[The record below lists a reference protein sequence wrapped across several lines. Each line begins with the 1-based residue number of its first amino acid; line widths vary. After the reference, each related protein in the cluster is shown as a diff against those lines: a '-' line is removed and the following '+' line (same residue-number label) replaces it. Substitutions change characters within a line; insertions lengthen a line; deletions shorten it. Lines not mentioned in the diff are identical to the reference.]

1 MECNERVLSFIAEWF
16 DPHPQIVKKFLLKY
30 HCATTEVE
38 MKDIQT
44 KRTFL
49 KKTKVP
55 PTLKEESFFI
65 GANILLLSRDLKL
78 IQYADNDTRNLL
90 EPVDERSVVVCPPS
104 LFESLGNVISL
115 IEEGGFTLVDLKTT
129 SCHGSEEA
137 EYTAGQLLNNID
149 SKEFSRPEP
158 LVAMSFRGTNSIQAV
173 KQLIESS
180 SFDNVS
186 CATNAEEA
194 MAFTNFFLMQ
204 QSRTTATFE
213 ECTCCVIKPHAVV
226 ERSVGDILSSITSRG
241 FTLSAASM
249 FTLDRAAAA
258 EFLEVYDGVVPE
270 YPQMV
275 DELCSGRLLALE
287 VRLKP
292 QGDCL
297 AEEGESTSTVEKFRQ
312 ACGPWDVEYAKELH
326 PESLRAKY
334 GTDKVRNAVHCTD
347 LPKDGPVESEYFF
360 KILANAKSIDG

>member
-1 MECNERVLSFIAEWF
+1 MHE
-16 DPHPQIVKKFLLKY
+16 H
-30 HCATTEVE
+30 
-38 MKDIQT
+38 
-44 KRTFL
+44 
-49 KKTKVP
+49 
-55 PTLKEESFFI
+55 
-65 GANILLLSRDLKL
+65 SRDLKL

-90 EPVDERSVVVCPPS
+90 ETFDERAVVVCPPS
-104 LFESLGNVISL
+104 LFESLGNIVSL

-129 SCHGSEEA
+129 SCHGTEE
-137 EYTAGQLLNNID
+137 TAYSAAQLINVD
-149 SKEFSRPEP
+149 SKQLSSYPEP
-158 LVAMSFRGTNSIQAV
+158 LVAMSFRGTNSIHAIQ
-173 KQLIESS
+173 QLIETS
-180 SFDNVS
+180 SFDNVAS
-186 CATNAEEA
+186 STNADEA
-194 MAFTNFFLMQ
+194 AAFTNFFLKQ

-213 ECTCCVIKPHAVV
+213 ECTCCVIKPHAIV
-226 ERSVGDILSSITSRG
+226 ERSVGDILSSITSQG
-241 FTLSAASM
+241 FTLSAAST
-249 FTLDRAAAA
+249 FTLGRAAAA

-297 AEEGESTSTVEKFRQ
+297 PEGESTSVVDKFRQ

-326 PESLRAKY
+326 PESLRAKF

-360 KILANAKSIDG
+360 KILSNANSK

>member
-16 DPHPQIVKKFLLKY
+16 DPHPQIIKKFLLKY

-55 PTLKEESFFI
+55 PTLKEESFFV

-90 EPVDERSVVVCPPS
+90 EPVDERTVVVCPSS
-104 LFESLGNVISL
+104 LFESLGDVVSL

-129 SCHGSEEA
+129 SYHGTEEA
-137 EYTAGQLLNNID
+137 AYSAAQLLNNID
-149 SKEFSRPEP
+149 SKELSSRPEP

-173 KQLIESS
+173 KQLIETS
-180 SFDNVS
+180 SFNNVKCS
-186 CATNAEEA
+186 TNAEEA
-194 MAFTNFFLMQ
+194 AEFTNFFLKQ
-204 QSRTTATFE
+204 QSRSTATFE
-213 ECTCCVIKPHAVV
+213 ACTCCVIKPHAVV
-226 ERSVGDILSSITSRG
+226 ERQAGNILSSITSRG
-241 FTLSAASM
+241 FTLSAASS
-249 FTLDRAAAA
+249 FTLGRAAAA

-270 YPQMV
+270 YPQLV

-292 QGDCL
+292 QGDSL
-297 AEEGESTSTVEKFRQ
+297 PESESTSVVDKFRQ

-334 GTDKVRNAVHCTD
+334 GTDKVRNAIHCTD

-360 KILANAKSIDG
+360 KILSNANSIDG

>member
-1 MECNERVLSFIAEWF
+1 
-16 DPHPQIVKKFLLKY
+16 
-30 HCATTEVE
+30 

-78 IQYADNDTRNLL
+78 IQYADNDTRHLL
-90 EPVDERSVVVCPPS
+90 EPVDERTVVVCPPS
-104 LFESLGNVISL
+104 LFESLGNVVGL
-115 IEEGGFTLVDLKTT
+115 IEEGGFTLVDLRTT
-129 SCHGSEEA
+129 SYHGTEEA
-137 EYTAGQLLNNID
+137 AYSAAQLINVD
-149 SKEFSRPEP
+149 SKDLSSRPEP

-173 KQLIESS
+173 KQLIETS

-186 CATNAEEA
+186 CSTNADES
-194 MAFTNFFLMQ
+194 MAFTNFFLNQ
-204 QSRTTATFE
+204 KLRTTATFE
-213 ECTCCVIKPHAVV
+213 ECTCCVIKSHAVV
-226 ERSVGDILSSITSRG
+226 ERQVGDILSSITSRG
-241 FTLSAASM
+241 FSVSAAST
-249 FTLDRAAAA
+249 FTLDRVAAV
-258 EFLEVYDGVVPE
+258 EFHEVYDGVVPE

-292 QGDCL
+292 SQGDCL
-297 AEEGESTSTVEKFRQ
+297 PEEGESTSAVDKFRQ

-360 KILANAKSIDG
+360 NILSNAN

>member
-1 MECNERVLSFIAEWF
+1 
-16 DPHPQIVKKFLLKY
+16 
-30 HCATTEVE
+30 

-90 EPVDERSVVVCPPS
+90 EPVDERVVVVCPPS
-104 LFESLGNVISL
+104 LFESLGNVVSL

-129 SCHGSEEA
+129 SCRHGTEEA
-137 EYTAGQLLNNID
+137 TYSAAQLINVDAEEL
-149 SKEFSRPEP
+149 SSRPEP
-158 LVAMSFRGTNSIQAV
+158 LVAMSFRGNNSIQAV
-173 KQLIESS
+173 QQLIESS
-180 SFDNVS
+180 SFDNVGCS
-186 CATNAEEA
+186 ANADEA
-194 MAFTNFFLMQ
+194 SAFTNFFLKQ

-213 ECTCCVIKPHAVV
+213 ECTCCVMKPHAIV
-226 ERSVGDILSSITSRG
+226 ERSVGNILSSITSRG
-241 FTLSAASM
+241 FTLSAAST
-249 FTLDRAAAA
+249 FTLGRSAAA

-292 QGDCL
+292 SQGDCL
-297 AEEGESTSTVEKFRQ
+297 PEECESTSAVDKFRQ

-326 PESLRAKY
+326 PESLRAKF

-360 KILANAKSIDG
+360 KILSNANSIDG

>member
-1 MECNERVLSFIAEWF
+1 MLITNLFRY
-16 DPHPQIVKKFLLKY
+16 LLKY

-104 LFESLGNVISL
+104 LFESLGNVVGL

-129 SCHGSEEA
+129 SYHGTEEA
-137 EYTAGQLLNNID
+137 SAAAQLLNNIEL
-149 SKEFSRPEP
+149 KELSSRPEP

-180 SFDNVS
+180 SFDNVKCS
-186 CATNAEEA
+186 ANTEEA
-194 MAFTNFFLMQ
+194 AEFTNFFLKQ
-204 QSRTTATFE
+204 QSRSTATFE
-213 ECTCCVIKPHAVV
+213 ECTCCVIKPHTIV
-226 ERSVGDILSSITSRG
+226 EKQVGDILSSITSRG

-249 FTLDRAAAA
+249 FTLDRSAAA

-292 QGDCL
+292 SHGDCL
-297 AEEGESTSTVEKFRQ
+297 PEEGESTSVVDKFRQ

-334 GTDKVRNAVHCTD
+334 GTDKVRNAVHCTE

-360 KILANAKSIDG
+360 KIIKFY